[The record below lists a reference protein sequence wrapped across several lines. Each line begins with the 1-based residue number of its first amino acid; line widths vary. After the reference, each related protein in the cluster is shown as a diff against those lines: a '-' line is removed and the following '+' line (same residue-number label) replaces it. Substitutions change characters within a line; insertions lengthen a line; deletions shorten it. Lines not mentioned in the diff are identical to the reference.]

1 MTSQNKLKPIE
12 RSFYAPII
20 DLLKNKGFKGVQEIG
35 IGNKNEYVD
44 ILFRYGKRD
53 FIVEIK
59 VNDSPEELIKGI
71 VQAYRYAQNHN
82 TRNIIIIGYPDD
94 ARSPIST
101 IGKFNQTALDRKC
114 KIISLTDVWYDYT
127 QLSVKEFFSTLQSN
141 IDKKISSLQRIETAS
156 RILQDNIKFLS
167 NLINKEFRDKKLFD
181 EILHDLTKSQGLF
194 VSLCGQNTTDKR
206 LRNEVIDL
214 LAYILVNQIIFYF
227 LYSRNVEEEVDKI
240 DELKPIDNI
249 SDLERYFEQ
258 IKAVDFKPI
267 YDINIVTKIPS
278 HLEIVDRINEI
289 IGCLSPL
296 RLDEIEFDLF
306 GKLIGKSLPEQTRER
321 LASYYTKA
329 SSADLMIRLLID
341 KWNETVWDLAC
352 GSGTLLMTS
361 YQYKKEL
368 YEEIKGELNKKE
380 SIELHKKFIETQ
392 LTGHDI
398 MPFSCHL
405 TGLNLSAQNLNAKT
419 DFMRVENKNSLEIDL
434 DKISTGKEA
443 YATISNAFE
452 HVQRKQKTLSDRFVT
467 DISQPIKKS
476 EPKEFPLTK
485 VDTIAI
491 NPPFTQYNKI
501 PSEFRS
507 EFFRPELTKI
517 SGKKM
522 GLWACFLIRAAQ
534 LTKNGGKIGAIIPIS
549 FLRGK
554 SSKGIR
560 DYYLDNCSFEYIIK
574 PKNKTSFSE
583 DTELTDIILIVS
595 KNPPDT
601 TQETTII
608 LLNKPIDDY
617 TGIDIEN
624 VFIKKIK
631 TIDEKEEENEDFS
644 LIKVNQ
650 AELQK
655 NRDNLIIFMFG
666 KTLTNI
672 KKINQF
678 YNKFSISSRLVPIDV
693 KNKKIQAGVQFRP
706 EGESKRRLITRAT
719 LPSRLVRANYRF
731 VDDNDGSLLTYFD
744 KDGKVYTINKKSL
757 KKTVRTLTGINKFDI
772 TSSFDYLISK
782 DNDPKARSK
791 VIFAHKIRLNS
802 SSTHAIAGYSSEEIL
817 STSALTMYFADND
830 EEAKILTLFFSSIFY
845 IIQFKRLEKKT
856 TEGILEI
863 GETDMEKILLPS
875 LKDIPD
881 THVKKLLEYFDRNKN
896 LELPSLMSQLKD
908 KTQER
913 VEMDL
918 LFSRALGIS
927 LSKKELLDI
936 YSIMIDE
943 LSE

>member
-1 MTSQNKLKPIE
+1 MASQNKLKPVE

-20 DLLKNKGFKGVQEIG
+20 DLLKNKGFAGVSEIK
-35 IGNKNEYVD
+35 IGNKREYID
-44 ILFRYGKRD
+44 IFFRYGKRD

-59 VNDSPEELIKGI
+59 VNDSPEELIRGI
-71 VQAYRYAQNHN
+71 VQAYKYAQSYN

-101 IGKFNQTALDRKC
+101 VGKFNQTALDRKC
-114 KIISLTDVWYDYT
+114 TIISLTDVWYDYT

-141 IDKKISSLQRIETAS
+141 IDKEISSLQRIETAS
-156 RILQDNIKFLS
+156 KILQDNIKFLS

-194 VSLCGQNTTDKR
+194 ISLCGQNTTDKK

-214 LAYILVNQIIFYF
+214 SAYILVNQIIFYF
-227 LYSRNVEEEVDKI
+227 LYSRNVEEEADKI

-267 YDINIVTKIPS
+267 YDINIATKIPP
-278 HLEIVDRINEI
+278 HPEIVDRINEI

-368 YEEIKGELNKKE
+368 YEDIKGDLNKKE
-380 SIELHKKFIETQ
+380 SVELHKKFIETQ

-434 DKISTGKEA
+434 DKVSTGKEA

-452 HVQRKQKTLSDRFVT
+452 HVQRKQKTLSDRFVM

-485 VDTIAI
+485 VDAIAI
-491 NPPFTQYNKI
+491 NPPFTPYNKI

-517 SGKKM
+517 SGKRM
-522 GLWACFLIRAAQ
+522 GLWACFLIQAEQ
-534 LTKNGGKIGAIIPIS
+534 LTKNGGKIGAILPIS

-554 SSKGIR
+554 FSKGIR

-595 KNPPDT
+595 KNLPDI
-601 TQETTII
+601 TQKTTII

-617 TGIDIEN
+617 TGTDIES

-631 TIDEKEEENEDFS
+631 TIDENEVENEDFS
-644 LIKVNQ
+644 LIKVDQ
-650 AELQK
+650 TELKK
-655 NRDNLIIFMFG
+655 NRDNLVIFMFG
-666 KTLTNI
+666 KNLTNI
-672 KKINQF
+672 KKINRF
-678 YNKFSISSRLVPIDV
+678 YSKYIASTRLQLIDV

-719 LPSRLVRANYRF
+719 SPSRLVRTNYYF
-731 VDDNDGSLLTYFD
+731 DDDNDSTLLTYFD
-744 KDGKVYTINKKSL
+744 KNSGVYTINKECL
-757 KKTVRTLTGINKFDI
+757 KKTIRTFTGINKFDI
-772 TSSFDYLISK
+772 TQSYDYLISEN
-782 DNDPKARSK
+782 NDPDAKSK

-802 SSTHAIAGYSSEEIL
+802 SDTHLIAGYSADEIL
-817 STSALTMYFADND
+817 STNALTMYFTESDK
-830 EEAKILTLFFSSIFY
+830 EAKILTLFFSSIFY

-863 GETDMEKILLPS
+863 GESDMEKIWIPNFKS
-875 LKDIPD
+875 IPD
-881 THVKKLLEYFDRNKN
+881 PHIKKLLDYFDRNKKLEFPN
-896 LELPSLMSQLKD
+896 LVSQLKD
-908 KTQER
+908 KPQER
-913 VEMDL
+913 IEMDL
-918 LFSRALGIS
+918 LFSRALG
-927 LSKKELLDI
+927 LSFSKNELVDI
-936 YSIMIDE
+936 YSVMIDE